1 MKRDKY
7 AIYIPD
13 GRFER
18 QERLAQRDT
27 QLANACSPPK
37 LTWKLS
43 QQLSRDIIRDV
54 TSIWPY
60 CPRQTSNKNLH
71 FRQFP
76 LPTFLFD
83 WSHGITTSF
92 YRRQVPRGNG
102 QAGTTLIS
110 LTSASGAPSA
120 AGCRHEWFR
129 YVGYWK
135 KLCPGIMTCY
145 MLIYVINHWV
155 LPMWLADYSNA
166 AIILDGRSWFM
177 LQLNRMCL
185 T

>member
-1 MKRDKY
+1 MHAHHRSSLENWASNY
-7 AIYIPD
+7 HVILY
-13 GRFER
+13 
-18 QERLAQRDT
+18 
-27 QLANACSPPK
+27 
-37 LTWKLS
+37 
-43 QQLSRDIIRDV
+43 V
-54 TSIWPY
+54 TSRRFGPTALDKQATKT
-60 CPRQTSNKNLH
+60 CTLDNSLS
-71 FRQFP
+71 P
-76 LPTFLFD
+76 LFCLTGPMASRLLSTAVK
-83 WSHGITTSF
+83 SHVGMAKQVLLSF
-92 YRRQVPRGNG
+92 HWLP
-102 QAGTTLIS
+102 
-110 LTSASGAPSA
+110 ASGAPSA